1 MPLNGWRIYT
11 GPRHCYPHKLLPL
24 WTFQAIF
31 TLYGTWSDCMDRL
44 MLFAF
49 LRHVV
54 VAEAIWSN
62 QDVGLQLSNRRNDM
76 RCVDLSNRNAVEMVR
91 LNEERCE
98 NESVSSVGLSF
109 DTLNARP
116 IRQFFPNFGRSL
128 EMQPIFQL
136 AIFSAE
142 FRMT

>member
-1 MPLNGWRIYT
+1 
-11 GPRHCYPHKLLPL
+11 
-24 WTFQAIF
+24 
-31 TLYGTWSDCMDRL
+31 MDRL